1 MTFDAPIMNP
11 AINPTSL
18 QAPST
23 KGLNMEKINAAA
35 QDFEAMFLSEML
47 KPMFES
53 VKVDET
59 FGGGKGEEIFGGFLR
74 DEYAKIYAGTGS
86 LGIADLVKQQLIDMQ
101 SKAAKPEVA
110 QNMQGNMGTITTGE
124 SDV

>member
-1 MTFDAPIMNP
+1 MKLDNAPMMNP
-11 AINPTSL
+11 ALL
-18 QAPST
+18 QPSVP
-23 KGLNMEKINAAA
+23 KDLNMEKIDQTA

-74 DEYAKIYAGTGS
+74 DEYAKIYAGTGT
-86 LGIADLVKQQLIDMQ
+86 LGIADLVKQQLIEMQ
-101 SKAAKPEVA
+101 SKADAPKLA